1 MQMEKCSETS
11 EYKIQKPVNHPKET
25 IQHSEHGES
34 LKSRTMEMIR
44 KTGNVRNEEVS
55 RGVKEER
62 NIRQTTK
69 RRKANWICHFL
80 RRNCL
85 PKHVIEGKIEGWV
98 EVTGRQGKRCKQLV
112 DGLKETWGYE
122 N

>member
-1 MQMEKCSETS
+1 
-11 EYKIQKPVNHPKET
+11 
-25 IQHSEHGES
+25 
-34 LKSRTMEMIR
+34 MEMIR

-62 NIRQTTK
+62 NIQQTTK
-69 RRKANWICHFL
+69 RRKANWIGHFL

-85 PKHVIEGKIEGWV
+85 LKRVTEGKIEGWV
-98 EVTGRQGKRCKQLV
+98 EDIGRQGKICKQLV
-112 DGLKETWGYE
+112 DGLKETWGYG